1 MTSSPKR
8 YTPGTRRTA
17 WRSHCRGHRPS
28 TPVGRQ
34 CSLAISLCLSLC
46 LARASATWFGVLRR
60 TSQQSFSP
68 YRSFPFLPLP
78 PFTTFRI
85 RRGNSDSISLEGT
98 MRPGECLYV
107 RKIAGTDLKIGALF
121 CLSLFPSRIFLSF
134 FFFI

>member
-34 CSLAISLCLSLC
+34 CSLAISLCLSLR
-46 LARASATWFGVLRR
+46 LARTSATWFGVLRR

-121 CLSLFPSRIFLSF
+121 CLSLFPSRIFF
-134 FFFI
+134 FFKCV